1 MRPSFRRARVLLTL
15 AALACAFVVAAG
27 DLHAGDDDKAGK
39 SKKRDSTKVAKR
51 GAKHLR
57 YQKTYAA
64 ALREAR
70 IRNLPVFISRHKDF

>member
-1 MRPSFRRARVLLTL
+1 MRRALTVV
-15 AALACAFVVAAG
+15 ALACAFLLAASDLQAG
-27 DLHAGDDDKAGK
+27 DEDKASSGK
-39 SKKRDSTKVAKR
+39 KSASKKDTSKVAKR

-64 ALREAR
+64 ALLEAR